1 MSFIVPFLLCRYSD
15 CFLIFVDM
23 ITHEYTVISDIEV
36 RISVYPPGASSGRKE
51 AHVTFVPVAG
61 SEGNVSDQLNRIVCA
76 YDEVMRSYRI
86 DGCVAVMKRAF
97 LSDVT
102 NQAQEASDVLSVLPG
117 ALSVIGQCPCR
128 QGVKA
133 ALLMIMTTGVTP
145 DVTGNVTVVRRPPY
159 TDIWTMS
166 LTAPGDSYSA
176 TRDIFST
183 YISSLAPLRLSC
195 ECKRTWLY
203 MRDID
208 TRYDGMVKA
217 RNEVFREQG
226 LTPSHGFIASTGIE
240 GASSDREA
248 LVTFDA
254 FAVNGL
260 KKGQTR
266 HLSALGNL
274 NATTDYGVAFERATA
289 IVYGDRTHILVSGTA
304 SIGSDGQIV
313 APGDVAMQT
322 RRAISNIEALLADG
336 GGALADLVHAVVYV
350 RDPSDA
356 GVVSRIVTECL
367 ADVPFVIV
375 HAPVCRPGWLVE
387 IECMAITDAGDPAYA
402 DY

>member
-1 MSFIVPFLLCRYSD
+1 
-15 CFLIFVDM
+15 M
-23 ITHEYTVISDIEV
+23 ITHAYTVISDIEV
-36 RISVYPPGASSGRKE
+36 RISVYSPGTPSGRKE
-51 AHVTFVPVAG
+51 AHVTLVPVAG
-61 SEGNVSDQLNRIVCA
+61 SEGSVSDQLNRIVSA
-76 YDEVMRSYRI
+76 YDEAMCSYRV
-86 DGCVAVMKRAF
+86 DGCAAVMKRVF
-97 LSDVT
+97 LSDVA
-102 NQAQEASDVLSVLPG
+102 NQAQEAFDVLSVLPG

-133 ALLMIMTTGVTP
+133 ALLIIMTAGVVP
-145 DVTGNVTVVRRPPY
+145 DSTGNVTVVRRTPY

-166 LTAPGDSYSA
+166 LTAHGDSYQA
-176 TRDIFST
+176 THDIFST

-208 TRYDGMVKA
+208 TRYAGMVKA
-217 RNEVFREQG
+217 RNEVFREHG

-248 LVTFDA
+248 LVTLDA
-254 FAVNGL
+254 FAVDGL
-260 KKGQTR
+260 EKGQTR
-266 HLSALGNL
+266 HLSALGSL
-274 NATTDYGVAFERATA
+274 NAMTDYGVAFERATA
-289 IVYGDRTHILVSGTA
+289 IAYGDRTHIIVSGTA
-304 SIGSDGQIV
+304 SIGPDGQIV

-322 RRAISNIEALLADG
+322 RRAVSNIEALLADG
-336 GGALADLVHAVVYV
+336 GGALADIVHAVVYV

-356 GVVSRIVTECL
+356 GVVSHIVAERL
-367 ADVPFVIV
+367 SDAPFVTV

>member
-1 MSFIVPFLLCRYSD
+1 
-15 CFLIFVDM
+15 M
-23 ITHEYTVISDIEV
+23 IAHEFSVISGIEV
-36 RISVYPPGASSGRKE
+36 RVSEYAPRMSKGRRE
-51 AHVTFVPVAG
+51 VHVTFVPVAC
-61 SEGNVSDQLNRIVCA
+61 SEGNVSDQLNRIVRA
-76 YDEVMRSYRI
+76 YDEAMRSYRI
-86 DGCVAVMKRAF
+86 DGCVTVMKRVF

-102 NQAQEASDVLSVLPG
+102 NQAQEASDVLSALPG
-117 ALSVIGQCPCR
+117 ALSVIGQRPCR

-133 ALLMIMTTGVTP
+133 ALLIIMTAGVVP
-145 DVTGNVTVVRRPPY
+145 DSTGNVTVVRRTPY

-166 LTAPGDSYSA
+166 LTAHGDSYKA
-176 TRDIFST
+176 THDIFST

-208 TRYDGMVKA
+208 TRYAGMVKA
-217 RNEVFREQG
+217 RNEVFCDQG
-226 LTPSHGFIASTGIE
+226 LTPAHGFIASTGIE

-248 LVTFDA
+248 LVTLDA
-254 FAVNGL
+254 FAVDGL
-260 KKGQTR
+260 EKGQTR
-266 HLSALGNL
+266 HLSALGSL

-289 IVYGDRTHILVSGTA
+289 IVYGDRTHIIVSGTA
-304 SIGSDGQIV
+304 SIGPDGQIV

-322 RRAISNIEALLADG
+322 RRALSNIEALLADG
-336 GGALADLVHAVVYV
+336 GGVLADIVHAVVYV

-356 GVVSRIVTECL
+356 GVVSHIVADRL
-367 ADVPFVIV
+367 SDVPFVTV

-387 IECMAITDAGDPAYA
+387 IECMAITEAGDPAYA

>member
-1 MSFIVPFLLCRYSD
+1 
-15 CFLIFVDM
+15 M

-36 RISVYPPGASSGRKE
+36 RISVYSPGTSSGRKE

-61 SEGNVSDQLNRIVCA
+61 SEGNVSDQLHRIVCA

-86 DGCVAVMKRAF
+86 DGCVAVMKRVF

-133 ALLMIMTTGVTP
+133 VLLMIMTTGVTP

-166 LTAPGDSYSA
+166 LTAPDDSYSA

-183 YISSLAPLRLSC
+183 YISSIAPLRLSC

-208 TRYDGMVKA
+208 TRYAGMVKA

-240 GASSDREA
+240 GASSDRKA

-254 FAVNGL
+254 LAVDGL
-260 KKGQTR
+260 REGQTR

-289 IVYGDRTHILVSGTA
+289 IVYGDRTHIIVSGTA
-304 SIGSDGQIV
+304 SIGPDGQIV

-336 GGALADLVHAVVYV
+336 GGALADIVHAVVYV

-356 GVVSRIVTECL
+356 DVVSRIVTEL
-367 ADVPFVIV
+367 LSDVPFVIV

-387 IECMAITDAGDPAYA
+387 IECMAITEAGDSACA